1 MNQNIGIVIA
11 NKDGIIHSVGL
22 PNIKYGDVVY
32 FPKTETIGLVL
43 NLEIDEIGIVTFNSD
58 INIKPGDLVVGKGSL
73 SFDMLEDFGLI

>member
-1 MNQNIGIVIA
+1 MNKNIGTVIA

-22 PNIKYGDVVY
+22 PNIKYGDAVY
-32 FPKTETIGLVL
+32 FPETGTTGLVL
-43 NLEIDEIGIVTFNSD
+43 NLEIDKIGIVTFNSD